1 MPFLTW
7 LAERVLLVA
16 SMIGVATI
24 GGGALGGFLSSL
36 ACRAFTSTEG
46 GSDRPPIAE
55 AICASLLRV
64 GIVCLAT
71 AVSIGLFTAVDAWRR
86 ARSDRKSAPEDAWI
100 EEGRVR
106 PADVPPAHG
115 AWLLLPAF
123 ILIVTIVVSW
133 QAASSAVE
141 FLAQNFQRSQ
151 GLDGIVLMP
160 PGFILGGIG
169 TLVLAD
175 LGLLLL
181 LSARSAVFPRTYVF
195 VVVVHLG
202 LIVCSRTILDAVRSI
217 SVPAGSEL
225 PMLQAVE
232 AIVLIGVQGLTWS
245 LAVRASGLPLLM
257 LQSVRGH
264 FRPRSLG
271 AQVLPRLAPSPVP
284 PTEPPRPAVGS
295 LRPPAAIHPVTD
307 ALPMLGTKYLVSAS
321 FLAWPLVGR
330 TRIADG
336 ETGRTL
342 TASITP
348 PWPVIEVWFDA
359 RKERV
364 PIVTMESRR
373 LFGLGNEFDIRDGL
387 AREPLATVRK
397 PFAGEWM
404 VYRPTGDLLAV
415 IAKERS
421 GFGRAEFIVRMDGRP
436 MGSIAWSNVVRPLL
450 EADFSADTAQ
460 QFDRRL
466 GIALGVLVFANM
478 SFLAR

>member
-1 MPFLTW
+1 MPFVVW

-16 SMIGVATI
+16 SMVGVATI
-24 GGGALGGFLSSL
+24 GGGALGGFLSTFV
-36 ACRAFTSTEG
+36 CRAFTSTEG
-46 GSDRPPIAE
+46 GDRPPLAE
-55 AICASLLRV
+55 AICWSLLRV

-71 AVSIGLFTAVDAWRR
+71 AVSIGLLTAVDAWRR
-86 ARSDRKSAPEDAWI
+86 ARSDRKSASEDAWI

-106 PADVPPAHG
+106 PADVLPAHG
-115 AWLLLPAF
+115 AWLLLPAI
-123 ILIVTIVVSW
+123 ILAVTIVVSW
-133 QAASSAVE
+133 QAASSEVE
-141 FLAQNFQRSQ
+141 FLAQNFQHSQ
-151 GLDGIVLMP
+151 GPGSIVLMP
-160 PGFILGGIG
+160 PGFMLGGIA

-181 LSARSAVFPRTYVF
+181 LWARSALFPRTYVF
-195 VVVVHLG
+195 VAVVHLG
-202 LIVCSRTILDAVRSI
+202 LIVCSRAILDAVRSI

-245 LAVRASGLPLLM
+245 LAARAAGLPLLM
-257 LQSVRGH
+257 LESVRGH

-271 AQVLPRLAPSPVP
+271 AQVPPRPAPSPVP
-284 PTEPPRPAVGS
+284 PTEPPRPAVAS
-295 LRPPAAIHPVTD
+295 LRPLAAIHSVTD
-307 ALPMLGTKYLVSAS
+307 ALPMLGTKYLMSAS

-348 PWPVIEVWFDA
+348 PWPVIEVWLDA
-359 RKERV
+359 WKERV

-373 LFGLGNEFDIRDGL
+373 LFGLGNEFDILGGL

-436 MGSIAWSNVVRPLL
+436 MGSFAWSNVVRPAL
-450 EADFSADTAQ
+450 EADFSADAAQ